1 MSWGR
6 ISQTWKQLNALL
18 LLLLL
23 PRKQKTLPLLM
34 RLRTVALHSSRSIA
48 EIVLFLVDYANSKN
62 GLFGGSSMN
71 IELGSRSR

>member
-6 ISQTWKQLNALL
+6 ISQTWKQLNAPLP
-18 LLLLL
+18 LL
-23 PRKQKTLPLLM
+23 PRKQKTLPLLV